1 MSVIEAPSETL
12 EKILIIDDESL
23 ILNALKAT
31 LEREGYEVFIASTG
45 DEALDIINSQSL
57 AIVICDQLMP
67 GINGLDILMKC
78 KELRPHTLRVL
89 LTANSDQNTA
99 INAINKAEV
108 TQFIQKP
115 WDDQHLRQTVKS
127 LVEKYRLMR
136 ENQTLHNLI
145 VIQHR
150 ELAKAHSALR
160 EEIELGGKIQKTLL
174 QGKVPLDLPGIKINA
189 HTTPTYEID
198 GEFFEFYRPVKHVID
213 IVVGDVMG
221 KGIPAALIG
230 NAVKTQIQ
238 RFAVPTDR
246 HIIYSQENAWQDDPA
261 LPEEIMQSV
270 HAEIVPQLIQLEY
283 FVSLFYGRLNL
294 HKRTFSFIDCGF
306 AKPIHFQRQKRKSVF
321 LKGDN
326 LPLGLVEKETYRA
339 HHVNFSDGDF
349 LVLYSDGVSQA
360 KSPSGETFGEN
371 RIQMLVER
379 HCEKEAEIL
388 SQILKKSVMD
398 FMQKEVPEDD
408 LTLIVTKFID
418 CHMSMVSPPRQGQF
432 SSDLSQLQAAREFIH
447 RTCLNIP
454 GNAIRLTQELQLAI
468 NEVFCNIVQHGYNG
482 RPGGS
487 IMIQGH
493 CEKDGVVLEV
503 ADQGKSFDPFVMLE
517 PSLLG
522 DQENGFGWFMIRR
535 LASRMEYIPKKSE
548 SGWNRLRIFKYY
560 NFEEENM
567 DIKTHQQD
575 GIWTITPEA
584 DALDARDASEFKEKV
599 IAFIHENNV
608 LYLIFDLSR
617 LQFVDSSGLGSLL
630 SVLRVLHTKGGDL
643 KLAGMNKPVKAMF
656 ELVSMHKI
664 FEIFPSTGDAVR
676 SFQQMKINKP

>member
-1 MSVIEAPSETL
+1 MSVLEAPSETL

-23 ILNALKAT
+23 IINALKTT
-31 LEREGYEVFIASTG
+31 LEQEGYEVFTATTG
-45 DEALDIINSQSL
+45 DEALDHMNNQAL
-57 AIVICDQLMP
+57 AVVICDQRMP
-67 GINGLDILMKC
+67 GISGLDLLMKC

-89 LTANSDQNTA
+89 LTANSDQGTA
-99 INAINKAEV
+99 IDAINKAEV

-115 WDDQHLRQTVKS
+115 WDDHHLRQTIKS
-127 LVEKYRLMR
+127 LVEKYRLIR

-174 QGKVPLDLPGIKINA
+174 QGKIPDDLPGLKICA
-189 HTTPTYEID
+189 QTTPTYEID
-198 GEFFEFYRPVKHVID
+198 GEFFEFYRPVKNVID
-213 IVVGDVMG
+213 IVIGDVMG

-230 NAVKTQIQ
+230 NALKTQLQ

-246 HIIYSQENAWQDDPA
+246 HIIYSQENAWQDDPP
-261 LPEEIMQSV
+261 LPEEILQSV
-270 HAEIVPQLIQLEY
+270 HKELVPQLIQLEY

-294 HKRTFSFIDCGF
+294 HKRLFTYIDCGF
-306 AKPIHFQRQKRKSVF
+306 VKPIHFQRQKRKCVF
-321 LKGDN
+321 LRGDN
-326 LPLGLVEKETYRA
+326 LPLGLVEHETYRPTS
-339 HHVNFSDGDF
+339 VNYGDGDF
-349 LVLYSDGVSQA
+349 LVLYSDGLSQA
-360 KSPSGETFGEN
+360 KSASGEAFGED

-379 HCEKEAEIL
+379 HCEKDAEIL
-388 SQILKKSVMD
+388 TQIIKKAVMD
-398 FMQKEVPEDD
+398 FTQKEIPDD
-408 LTLIVTKFID
+408 DMTLIITKFID
-418 CHMSMVSPPRQGQF
+418 CHQSMVSPPKQGQF

-468 NEVFCNIVQHGYNG
+468 NEIFCNIVQHGYSG
-482 RPGGS
+482 KPGGS

-493 CEKDGVVLEV
+493 CEKDGVVLEI

-535 LASRMEYIPKKSE
+535 LASRLEYIPKKSE
-548 SGWNRLRIFKYY
+548 SGWNRLRIFKSY
-560 NFEEENM
+560 NFDEEIM
-567 DIKTHQQD
+567 DIKTEQHD

-584 DALDARDASEFKEKV
+584 DALDARDAAEFKEKV

-608 LYLIFDLSR
+608 QYLIFNLQR

-664 FEIFPSTGDAVR
+664 FEIFPSTSDAVR
-676 SFQQMKINKP
+676 SFQQMKINKT